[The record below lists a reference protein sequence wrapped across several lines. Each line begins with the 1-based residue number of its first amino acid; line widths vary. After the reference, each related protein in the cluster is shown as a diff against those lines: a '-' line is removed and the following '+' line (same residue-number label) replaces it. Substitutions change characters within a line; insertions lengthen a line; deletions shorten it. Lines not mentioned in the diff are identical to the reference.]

1 MSVYGLSARIV
12 LLLGTLTV
20 SLFTSSASYA
30 VMTVVIEEQ
39 GADVVMSAS
48 GTINLNGL
56 GSVTNGTCNSGINA
70 FTGLAV
76 AGGSNVPCDFYAIPS
91 PTPSPRAG
99 FGGAVDGVSTATS
112 GTGIAGTAGTA
123 NAPTVTLPSGYI
135 SGGSISA
142 SATFAGTDLATL
154 ELTPGT
160 YTVSWGSG
168 ADADSVVVE
177 IRAPSATASPQPV
190 PALPALWFTTAPGR

>member
-56 GSVTNGTCNSGINA
+56 GSVTNGTCNS
-70 FTGLAV
+70 
-76 AGGSNVPCDFYAIPS
+76 S
-91 PTPSPRAG
+91 P
-99 FGGAVDGVSTATS
+99 
-112 GTGIAGTAGTA
+112 
-123 NAPTVTLPSGYI
+123 
-135 SGGSISA
+135 
-142 SATFAGTDLATL
+142 
-154 ELTPGT
+154 
-160 YTVSWGSG
+160 
-168 ADADSVVVE
+168 
-177 IRAPSATASPQPV
+177 
-190 PALPALWFTTAPGR
+190 PGR

>member
-99 FGGAVDGVSTATS
+99 FGGAWPIARIERTWLECPLCEEQMFTAIPSDSRFRPISVINASHQPAVRGTS
-112 GTGIAGTAGTA
+112 IG
-123 NAPTVTLPSGYI
+123 
-135 SGGSISA
+135 
-142 SATFAGTDLATL
+142 
-154 ELTPGT
+154 
-160 YTVSWGSG
+160 
-168 ADADSVVVE
+168 
-177 IRAPSATASPQPV
+177 
-190 PALPALWFTTAPGR
+190 